1 MILPRLSHVPE
12 ETELAGG
19 RVVDF
24 AGRKGLF
31 ESSESAVP
39 DIGPTDDQ
47 DFVG

>member
-1 MILPRLSHVPE
+1 MILPRLSHVPK

-24 AGRKGLF
+24 AGRECLF
-31 ESSESAVP
+31 EPSERAVP
-39 DIGPTDDQ
+39 DIGTADDQ